1 MVQRIAL
8 LVVIL
13 LVSADLSPLG
23 AQVRQIRVVH
33 TNDVGGDLQDVGSS
47 GGLGRIVAAVRRL
60 SGDGSSVVLDAGNTL
75 GPDVISSW
83 DGGSTVIRAMQDAGY
98 TATGVGNHD
107 FDYGLDSL
115 TIRRKEA
122 AFPFLAGNVKPA
134 QRKDD
139 LPFEPYLITEVNGVR
154 IGIIGALDRS
164 IQSRM
169 NPESAEALVVTDPVK
184 SVQATLSAL
193 SSYGVDL
200 TILLFHGS
208 QKATLDLARALPG
221 LDLMVTG
228 GQRSDLPGHTT
239 TYYKLANNVHVA
251 TTPAGNGS
259 VGYVDLTF
267 VGEPDALSLTSVT
280 SHLYDARHL
289 KPDSTVSA
297 QVDSVARAF
306 AADTGRL
313 LGRIDGVTIERRG
326 SAVANLMRLH
336 TESEIGIVSRRT
348 FQDVEVG
355 EEGFYQ
361 RDVDRFIRFD
371 DVLVKLELQGRE
383 LRNIAGRSKR
393 LKNDPDGLL
402 FAGLD
407 VDAMA
412 VNGRPLRN
420 NEPYRIVTL
429 RRLVQGESDYKQI
442 ENAISVHDTGISLR
456 SLTAAGLEAWET
468 LSNSSFW
475 RLELKPVWR
484 SAWSVEGSFN
494 RNYVDATTARYRA
507 QGERV
512 SFLRGETR
520 SAWKTTTRY
529 QLGYETSRSATS
541 LEALA
546 DYGRVA
552 GETTS
557 DQFDADV
564 THRRRAPSLKAD
576 PFVSAGLGTAFTKI
590 DGGRPYQARASA
602 GFQRRFYRRWVA
614 QFAARGQRDFAE
626 NQSDYGAEVT
636 LNYQVRLKEGGRFRS
651 RIESFFGFS
660 DRRVISVEN
669 YNTLNFPL
677 VGELSLT
684 VRQNNFI
691 YKADKIRGVPV
702 TGVAF
707 RSDLTVGLTYGI
719 DWKWL

>member
-1 MVQRIAL
+1 MSYKLAL
-8 LVVIL
+8 VLCL
-13 LVSADLSPLG
+13 LASPLD
-23 AQVRQIRVVH
+23 AQVREIRIIH
-33 TNDVGGDLQDVGSS
+33 TNDIGGDLSDAGPS
-47 GGLGRIVAAVRRL
+47 GGLGRIIHAVRL
-60 SGDGSSVVLDAGNTL
+60 LQEDQPSLVLDAGNTL

-83 DGGSTVIRAMQDAGY
+83 DGGSSTTQAMKSVGY
-98 TATGVGNHD
+98 AASGVGNHD
-107 FDYGLDSL
+107 FDYGVDTL
-115 TIRRKEA
+115 RARAKA
-122 AFPFLAGNVKPA
+122 AGFPFLAGNVKPA
-134 QRKDD
+134 KRQDE
-139 LPFEPYLITEVNGVR
+139 LPFEPYVITEINGVR
-154 IGIIGALDRS
+154 IGVIGALDES

-169 NPESAEALVVTDPVK
+169 NPESAEALVVTNPAK

-200 TILLFHGS
+200 TILLFHGN
-208 QKATLDLARALPG
+208 QKATLALAQSLPG
-221 LDLMVTG
+221 LDLLVTG
-228 GQRSDLPGHTT
+228 GLRNGSPEHTT
-239 TYYKLANNVHVA
+239 TYYKLANGVHVA
-251 TTPAGNGS
+251 TTPPGNGG
-259 VGYVDLTF
+259 VGYVDLSF
-267 VGEPDALSLTSVT
+267 VGDLGALSLTSVT

-289 KPDSTVSA
+289 APDPVVSA
-297 QVDSVARAF
+297 RVDSVEEAF
-306 AADTGRL
+306 AADKGRL
-313 LGRIDGVTIERRG
+313 LGKIDGVTIERRG

-348 FQDVEVG
+348 FQEVEVDA
-355 EEGFYQ
+355 EGFYQ
-361 RDVDRFIRFD
+361 RDVDRLIRFD
-371 DVLVKLELQGRE
+371 DVLVKLELQGKD
-383 LRNIAGRSKR
+383 LKNIASRSKR
-393 LKNDPDGLL
+393 LKDNPDGLL

-407 VDAMA
+407 TKTMF

-420 NEPYRIVTL
+420 NEPYRVVTL
-429 RRLVQGESDYKQI
+429 RRLVQGESGYSQI
-442 ENAISVHDTGISLR
+442 ESSLSVHDTGISLR

-468 LSNSSFW
+468 LSSSSFW
-475 RLELKPVWR
+475 RLELKPIWR

-494 RNYVDATTARYRA
+494 RNYVDETTAEYRA

-529 QLGYETSRSATS
+529 QLGHETSRSATTFES
-541 LEALA
+541 LA

-564 THRRRAPSLKAD
+564 THRRRATKLKAD
-576 PFVSAGLGTAFTKI
+576 PFVSAGFGTAFTKS
-590 DGGRPYQARASA
+590 DEGRPYQARASA
-602 GFQRRFYRRWVA
+602 GFQRRLSKGWVA
-614 QFAARGQRDFAE
+614 QFAARGQRDFGE
-626 NQSDYGAEVT
+626 EQSDYGAEVT
-636 LNYQVRLKEGGRFRS
+636 LNYRVRLRQGGRFRS
-651 RIESFFGFS
+651 RIETFFGLS
-660 DRRVISVEN
+660 DRKVISVEN

-707 RSDLTVGLTYGI
+707 RTDLTVGLTYGI